1 MNKNSYIYIISENCT
16 FENNQTWIIDVFA
29 NEFMRY
35 SGLNFTQKIED
46 ANIVWIIGYNLQEIE
61 KLCKL
66 GKKPY
71 IIVTI
76 HHIDWHNNNNETIKM
91 IEKLNAIVDSY
102 HVICDKVKLDMAKL
116 TKKNIVQA
124 NFWIDENNFYKIQEK
139 EELRKKWMLDNNK
152 YIVGSFQRDTMGK
165 NKCMLPKLSKG
176 PDILL
181 KVLQSMKKEKPNLTV
196 LLTGRR
202 RNYIINELQRA
213 NINYVYHEMVN
224 VSELNELYNCLD
236 LYIVSSRVE
245 GGPRAIMECGLAK
258 TPIISTDVGIASLI
272 MNPESIYHMDNAES
286 YKNTKVDVDYVYE
299 RTKRYSISNYMKE
312 FIQKVFMF

>member
-1 MNKNSYIYIISENCT
+1 MGVGEYENSP
-16 FENNQTWIIDVFA
+16 IDYQRDRKRFLDV
-29 NEFMRY
+29 
-35 SGLNFTQKIED
+35 LNLNLRE
-46 ANIVWIIGYNLQEIE
+46 LQEIE

-71 IIVTI
+71 IIMTI
-76 HHIDWHNNNNETIKM
+76 HHIDWHNNNETIKM
-91 IEKLNAIVDSY
+91 VEKLDAIVDSY

-236 LYIVSSRVE
+236 LYVVSSRVE
-245 GGPRAIMECGLAK
+245 GGPRAIVEAGITK
-258 TPIISTDVGIASLI
+258 TPIISTDVGIASEL
-272 MNPESIYHMDNAES
+272 MSRESIYDVEFWLS
-286 YKNTKVDVDYVYE
+286 YKNVRPCVE
-299 RTKRYSISNYMKE
+299 ELYMRVSELEKKKQ
-312 FIQKVFMF
+312 IWKIKNMLII